1 MYVPVLKNRTVEMSV
16 LSQLANIGVFDNGNI
31 LPLVELIQE
40 KTRTNN
46 KNTIIDDLA
55 GLLNETPKMS
65 LMVDFFKS
73 TKLNNTT
80 DAIRNYVT
88 QSTRQAEFCIGE
100 MLKLSNYSTRLIP
113 VISYLTDNVSFSRIF
128 HEAEE
133 YRKVFPRVAFRI
145 KTQDFENIFS
155 YIEDIINENDLLLLD
170 IESASHSN
178 PVFKKIYKRISDSKK
193 QKKFISIVIN
203 ANRPETLT
211 NKSMAD
217 GEPIAQIDN
226 SLRESYSL
234 NMMNRF
240 NGFGDYACIVAT
252 LPSTGGTIS
261 PAGVFY
267 SNENNFFVSYTGRTP
282 HLSEFPEY
290 IAPSIVAS
298 EYWDEFEQEHHKKCP
313 GCKEII
319 AIINGEKSGKN
330 QAQWKMITMLH
341 YIYTIHE
348 TNA

>member
-16 LSQLANIGVFDNGNI
+16 LSTLANIGVFNTAEV

-46 KNTIIDDLA
+46 KNTIIDDLLE
-55 GLLNETPKMS
+55 LLNKVPQMS
-65 LMVDFFKS
+65 LMIDFFKS

-88 QSTRQAEFCIGE
+88 QSTRQAEFCIEE
-100 MLKLSNYSTRLIP
+100 MRKFKTHSSRIIP
-113 VISYLTDNVSFSRIF
+113 VISYLSDNVSLDRIT
-128 HEAEE
+128 HEATE
-133 YRKVFPRVAFRI
+133 YRKTFSKIAFRI
-145 KTQDFENIFS
+145 KTQDFEHVFS
-155 YIEDIINENDLLLLD
+155 HVESIIQENDLLLLD

-178 PVFKKIYKRISDSKK
+178 PVFKKIYKRIADSKK
-193 QKKFISIVIN
+193 TKRFISVVIN

-211 NKSMAD
+211 NKSMAH

-226 SLRESYSL
+226 SLRESYNL
-234 NMMNRF
+234 TMMNRF
-240 NGFGDYACIVAT
+240 NGFGDYACIVAS

-267 SNENNFFVSYTGRTP
+267 SNENNFFVAYTGRTP

-290 IAPSIVAS
+290 IAPSIIKS
-298 EYWDEFEQEHHKKCP
+298 EYWEEFEDEHHQNCP
-313 GCKEII
+313 GCQEII
-319 AIINGEKSGKN
+319 EIINGKKSGKN

-341 YIYTIHE
+341 YIYTMYE